1 MKTSNCF
8 HNFNAKSSSQGQ
20 IHIYLGGGRFQQYS
34 AVKAH
39 YAFTT
44 VREMKYTSQ
53 HCCDKTMDGKLAL
66 YREAL
71 FRNVQNHSERSCF
84 RTF

>member
-1 MKTSNCF
+1 LTTSNYF

-20 IHIYLGGGRFQQYS
+20 IQPVILRGGFQQYL

-39 YAFTT
+39 AFTT

-53 HCCDKTMDGKLAL
+53 HCCGKTMDGKLAL
-66 YREAL
+66 SANAV

-84 RTF
+84 RRF